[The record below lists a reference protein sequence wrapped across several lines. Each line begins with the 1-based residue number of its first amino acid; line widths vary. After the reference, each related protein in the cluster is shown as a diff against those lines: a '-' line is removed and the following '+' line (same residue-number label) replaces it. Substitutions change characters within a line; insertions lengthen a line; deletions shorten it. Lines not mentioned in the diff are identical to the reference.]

1 MTSEGNFA
9 PTKKGYPQGSLFF
22 AVAALFFA
30 AAALVAVACSPSNAG
45 PEDAPFVLTGEAQ
58 GTTFTIT
65 YWPEQKTPGADT
77 VSARVRRYLESYNR
91 AVSLWDPQS
100 ELSLWNAGQWDA
112 QRSFSPLAKAVLDE
126 GQRLQALTNG
136 WMDPLVGKY
145 TEAWGFTGKN
155 AVLGLGNAKSDT
167 LTVAQLQQSSRVVY
181 DVNAFAQGH
190 SVDGVALVLSQM
202 GVQHALVEIGGELFA
217 LGGKP
222 DGSPFQVAVD
232 APQEKRSTTPATQV
246 PLKSR
251 GMATSGNYR
260 KYRTDPTTGRKF
272 GHTLNPFTGWT
283 AQTDVLSATVLAP
296 SASEADGVA
305 TALVAM
311 GQAAA
316 QKWATNHPEV
326 QVFLIY
332 SDEKGNVKTFQTI
345 P

>member
-1 MTSEGNFA
+1 MTLEA
-9 PTKKGYPQGSLFF
+9 KRTHRKKGYPQGSLFF
-22 AVAALFFA
+22 AVGVPFFA
-30 AAALVAVACSPSNAG
+30 VFALVVVACSPSTPG
-45 PEDAPFVLTGEAQ
+45 TEAPFILTGEAQ

-65 YWPEQKTPGADT
+65 YWPEPTTPGADT
-77 VSARVRRYLESYNR
+77 VSSRVQRYLESYNR

-100 ELSLWNAGQWDA
+100 ELSLWNGGEWDA
-112 QRSFSPLAKAVLDE
+112 KQSFSPLTKSVLDE
-126 GQRLQALTNG
+126 GQRLHALTDG

-155 AVLGLGNAKSDT
+155 AILGLGNAKLDT
-167 LTVAQLQQSSRVVY
+167 LTMTQLQQSSRVVY

-202 GVQHALVEIGGELFA
+202 GVKHALVEIGGELFA

-232 APQEKRSTTPATQV
+232 APQEERSATPATQV
-246 PLKSR
+246 SLESR

-260 KYRTDPTTGRKF
+260 KYRMDPTTGRKY

-283 AQTDVLSATVLAP
+283 AQTDVLSATVLAS

-316 QKWATNHPEV
+316 QKWATNHPDL

-345 P
+345 L